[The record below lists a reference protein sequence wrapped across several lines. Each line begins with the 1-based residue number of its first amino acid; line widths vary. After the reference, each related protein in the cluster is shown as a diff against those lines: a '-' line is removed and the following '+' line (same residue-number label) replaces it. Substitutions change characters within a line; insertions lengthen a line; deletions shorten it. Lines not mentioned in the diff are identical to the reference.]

1 MTCFDRVALCAMTA
15 GWCLASPLAAQGTS
29 SVATENAV
37 RIAAIDQANAE
48 YGLRQ
53 GSKPKL
59 YREVDFAV
67 HLIRADDSVSVYR
80 VLVQSS
86 DNRHPYTLMVI
97 SGQLVRLG
105 GFRAPALIDAAR
117 ILCSHRPIDN
127 LWDCAYDL
135 ARLADLN
142 GAQQFV
148 SPITPDSVDEATVVR
163 RRWVALVDSAWP
175 PNSLSPLPNGRQRMT
190 FTVFSRAVQDYVDG
204 WDPILYTMVFSPTGQ
219 LEAWDS
225 RTGQRFSER

>member
-1 MTCFDRVALCAMTA
+1 MTRLYCVALCATTA
-15 GWCLASPLAAQGTS
+15 SWCLVGPLAAQGTS
-29 SVATENAV
+29 SVGPENAV
-37 RIAAIDQANAE
+37 RIAASDQANAE

-53 GSKPKL
+53 GTKPKL
-59 YREVDFAV
+59 YREVDFSLD
-67 HLIRADDSVSVYR
+67 LIRADDSVSVYR

-86 DNRHPYTLMVI
+86 DNRHPYTLMVV
-97 SGQLVRLG
+97 SGRLVRLG

-117 ILCSHRPIDN
+117 ILCSERLFDA
-127 LWDCAYDL
+127 LRDCAYDL
-135 ARLADLN
+135 ARLADVN
-142 GAQQFV
+142 GAHNFL
-148 SPITPDSVDEATVVR
+148 SPISPDSVGEATAVR

-190 FTVFSRAVQDYVDG
+190 FTVFSQAVQDYADG

-225 RTGQRFSER
+225 RTGQRFSVR